1 MAVMRE
7 TYDNTVKACLQLYA
21 DSFSMSGYS
30 LMNEAREK
38 LFQIYSINQSSES
51 DTSDEKDYRHL
62 KLVQAY
68 HEVEE
73 CMTTYDN
80 EYSTRARMRK
90 GFIEFMNENAEKT
103 EESLK
108 SRFGASIHGEEDI
121 DKIFRE
127 LYDIK
132 EILETTSAFNIPDIS
147 DRMIKVRTQLIHVL
161 S

>member
-7 TYDNTVKACLQLYA
+7 TYDNTVKSCLQLYS

-73 CMTTYDN
+73 CMTTFDN

-90 GFIEFMNENAEKT
+90 GFIEFMADNADKA
-103 EESLK
+103 EELLK
-108 SRFGASIHGEEDI
+108 SRFNGSIHCEEDVA
-121 DKIFRE
+121 KIFSE
-127 LYDIK
+127 LYDIQ
-132 EILETTSAFNIPDIS
+132 EILETTTAFNIPDIS
-147 DRMIKVRTQLIHVL
+147 HRILKVRTQLIHVL
-161 S
+161 C